1 MTTSRAMVTVKTAA
15 APATN
20 VCAHPSADTSRSERS
35 APMTRKPAIA
45 SARKCVGGSSA
56 TESCGSDSC
65 GGIVSRAIIS
75 ADQTKLAAL
84 ITNSTGTPVTA
95 SSSPA
100 MAGPMKKAR
109 LSSVLLIAFAA
120 VSSCGELASRGSSA
134 ASAGRN
140 GPAMK
145 PTITAR
151 VTTDQRRTVEPDQDR
166 CDQHQAGPQQVR
178 RDQERLLGP
187 PVDQR
192 GQERQ
197 SEGHQQQPGHRVPA
211 DVRRAA
217 LLVEPDG
224 DRGVVRPVAD
234 HRPGQGQVDPP
245 QVGVGGDEPGRGR
258 GSSIPAGSA
267 PPESSHRSP
276 RRSSSSEW

>member
-1 MTTSRAMVTVKTAA
+1 MVTVKTTA

-20 VCAHPSADTSRSERS
+20 VCAHASADTSRSERS
-35 APMTRKPAIA
+35 EPMTRKPAIA
-45 SARKCVGGSSA
+45 SARKRVGGSSA
-56 TESCGSDSC
+56 SESGDSDSC

-84 ITNSTGTPVTA
+84 ITNSTGTPVTT

-140 GPAMK
+140 GPPMK

-151 VTTDQRRTVEPDQDR
+151 VTTTSG
-166 CDQHQAGPQQVR
+166 GPSSQIKTAAISTRPARSRSVVIR
-178 RDQERLLGP
+178 NAFL
-187 PVDQR
+187 
-192 GQERQ
+192 
-197 SEGHQQQPGHRVPA
+197 GHRSTS
-211 DVRRAA
+211 
-217 LLVEPDG
+217 
-224 DRGVVRPVAD
+224 VVRNGSPRAISSN
-234 HRPGQGQVDPP
+234 RATAYPP
-245 QVGVGGDEPGRGR
+245 TY
-258 GSSIPAGSA
+258 AA
-267 PPESSHRSP
+267 PPC
-276 RRSSSSEW
+276 W